1 MAALADQWLSC
12 PEACGIFPG
21 LGWNPCPLHWQVDSY
36 ALNHHGSPKIGFS
49 KPYFGIITDSPETG
63 DTWAGAPVC
72 TVGRWAFTVKARE
85 YQALWSF
92 ELSYN
97 CSAVPCGIRTT
108 TDDMYLSEHGCV
120 PVKLYLKAGGEQDL
134 AKEQWSANP

>member
-1 MAALADQWLSC
+1 M
-12 PEACGIFPG
+12 
-21 LGWNPCPLHWQVDSY
+21 
-36 ALNHHGSPKIGFS
+36 
-49 KPYFGIITDSPETG
+49 
-63 DTWAGAPVC
+63 C